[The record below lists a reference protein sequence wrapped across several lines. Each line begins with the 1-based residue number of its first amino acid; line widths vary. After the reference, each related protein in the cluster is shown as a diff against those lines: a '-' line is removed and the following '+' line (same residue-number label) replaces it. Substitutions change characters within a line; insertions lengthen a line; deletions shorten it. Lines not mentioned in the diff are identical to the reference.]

1 MKKAAAR
8 RQGPVLAALV
18 TIVGLASGATTA
30 TWEMNGYQ
38 DFLRGRMSGLSLT
51 RDGKLVLGPKFE
63 TLFTSDQPEIW
74 SVARA
79 SDGSLYL
86 GTGNRGRLFKLDPSG
101 GSFQVWTADQPE
113 IFAVAVDS
121 KGIVYAGTSPEGK
134 VYRIE
139 NGKATEYFNP
149 EARYIWALSVASN
162 GDLFVATGD
171 KGRVYRVTGAGKGE
185 IYYETGQVHVTAL
198 AMDAQGQLLA
208 GTEPNGI
215 LYRIT
220 GKQKAFVL
228 YDGSL
233 PEIRAIVPAPD
244 GNIYI
249 AALGGGVAR
258 QTTAASSAANSL
270 TSSALPTV
278 STTITVTDQQA
289 GLIAP
294 PKPEAPKTIAPP
306 TPAAVSAT
314 SVSSPGSGYGEER
327 SALYKIH
334 PDNTIETL
342 WSSKEENI
350 YDLALDRG
358 SILLLTDTQ
367 GRIYRLDQDRTA
379 TLVAQAGEGD
389 ATRLIAT
396 ANGMLAATGNLAK
409 IIRLGN
415 DPGSSGWFE
424 STVHDAGTVARWGR
438 IAWGGSSSRGLAFR
452 TRTGNTARPDS
463 TWSEWSEPINN
474 PDRAG
479 IASPNA
485 RYIQW
490 RAEFASAGNAS
501 PSLDHV
507 AVAYLPQN
515 TPPVVRNIHVSS
527 QAGPVKS
534 AGASSPASTA
544 AFSITVTD
552 SGDVSTP
559 AGTPSQMVSRSAGSQ
574 MQIAWQA
581 DDPDGD
587 RLLYNLYFRGEDET
601 QWKLL
606 RGDMTEN
613 IYTLEGDALADGRY
627 FFRVTASDRLSNPLD
642 LAREAAL
649 VSPPVLIDNTPPTV
663 TAGAARRRGTTLEA
677 DVDAEDRGSVL
688 RRCEY
693 SVDAGPWTPVE
704 AADGVTDSARE
715 KFQLRLE
722 NFPGGEHLIVIRV
735 YDAAGNAGLAK
746 IIAR

>member
-1 MKKAAAR
+1 MR
-8 RQGPVLAALV
+8 RVLLALATV
-18 TIVGLASGATTA
+18 AVSWAATTA

-38 DFLRGRMSGLSLT
+38 DFLRGRISGLALT
-51 RDGKLVLGPKFE
+51 RDGRLVLGPKLD

-86 GTGNRGRLFKLDPSG
+86 GTGNRGRLFRLDPSG
-101 GSFQVWTADQPE
+101 RSTLVWTADQPE

-121 KGIVYAGTSPEGK
+121 KGVVYAGTSPEGK

-139 NGKATEYFNP
+139 NGKAAEYFAP
-149 EARYIWALSVASN
+149 EARYIWALTAASN

-171 KGRVYRVTGAGKGE
+171 KGRIYRVTGAGKGE

-198 AMDAQGQLLA
+198 ATDPQGQLLA

-228 YDGSL
+228 YDANL
-233 PEIRAIVPAPD
+233 PEIRAIVPAQD
-244 GNIYI
+244 GNIYV

-258 QTTAASSAANSL
+258 QASAASSATNTL

-294 PKPEAPKTIAPP
+294 PKPEAPKAIAPP
-306 TPAAVSAT
+306 APAAVSAT
-314 SVSSPGSGYGEER
+314 SFSSAGSSYSDER

-334 PDNTIETL
+334 PDNTVETL
-342 WSSKEENI
+342 WSSKEENL

-358 SILLLTDTQ
+358 SVLLLTDAQ

-379 TLVAQAGEGD
+379 SLVAQAGEGD
-389 ATRLIAT
+389 ATRLVST
-396 ANGMLAATGNLAK
+396 PGGTLAATGNLAK
-409 IIRLGN
+409 IIRLGS

-424 STVHDAGTVARWGR
+424 SPIHDAGTVARWGR
-438 IAWGGSSSRGLAFR
+438 IAWGGASSRGLAFR
-452 TRTGNTARPDS
+452 TRTGNTARPDA
-463 TWSEWSEPINN
+463 TWSEWSDPINN

-490 RAEFASAGNAS
+490 RAEFSGASNGS
-501 PSLDHV
+501 PVLDHV
-507 AVAYLPQN
+507 SVAYLPQN
-515 TPPVVRNIHVSS
+515 TPPVVRNIHISS
-527 QAGPVKS
+527 QAGAVK
-534 AGASSPASTA
+534 AAASTPASTA

-552 SGDVSTP
+552 TGDVSTP
-559 AGTPSQMVSRSAGSQ
+559 TGTPSQMVSRSAGSQ

-587 RLLYNLYFRGEDET
+587 RLLYSLYFRGEEET

-606 RGDMTEN
+606 RGDMTES

-642 LAREAAL
+642 LARDAAL
-649 VSPPVLIDNTPPTV
+649 VSAPVLIDNTPPVV
-663 TAGAARRRGTTLEA
+663 TAGAPRRRGTALEA
-677 DVDAEDRGSVL
+677 DVEAEDHGSVL

-722 NFPGGEHLIVIRV
+722 NFPAGEHLIVIRV

>member
-1 MKKAAAR
+1 VKLA
-8 RQGPVLAALV
+8 VLAA
-18 TIVGLASGATTA
+18 IAGIASGATTA

-38 DFLRGRMSGLSLT
+38 DFLRGRMTGLALT
-51 RDGKLVLGPKFE
+51 RDGRLVLGPKLD
-63 TLFTSDQPEIW
+63 TLFTSDQAEIW

-79 SDGSLYL
+79 ADGSLYV

-101 GSFQVWTADQPE
+101 RSSLVWTADQPE
-113 IFAVAVDS
+113 IFAVAIDS
-121 KGIVYAGTSPEGK
+121 KGVVYAGTSPDGK

-139 NGKATEYFNP
+139 NGKATEYFAP
-149 EARYIWALSVASN
+149 ESRYIWSLAAAAN

-171 KGRVYRVTGAGKGE
+171 KGRIYRVTGAGKGE

-198 AMDAQGQLLA
+198 AMDPQGQLLA

-220 GKQKAFVL
+220 ARQKAFVL
-228 YDGSL
+228 YDASL

-244 GNIYI
+244 GSIYV
-249 AALGGGVAR
+249 AGLGGGVAR
-258 QTTAASSAANSL
+258 QTSAASSAATTLS
-270 TSSALPTV
+270 SSALPTV

-294 PKPEAPKTIAPP
+294 PKPEAPKSITPP
-306 TPAAVSAT
+306 TPSVSAT
-314 SVSSPGSGYGEER
+314 SFSSTGSGYGDDR

-334 PDNTIETL
+334 ADNTVETL
-342 WSSKEENI
+342 WTSKEENI

-358 SILLLTDTQ
+358 TILFLTDAQ
-367 GRIYRLDQDRTA
+367 GRIYRLEQGAGQDRTA
-379 TLVAQAGEGD
+379 SLVAQAGEGD
-389 ATRLIAT
+389 ATRLLST
-396 ANGMLAATGNLAK
+396 PGGTLAATGNLAK
-409 IIRLGN
+409 IVRLGN
-415 DPGSSGWFE
+415 DPGAAGWFE
-424 STVHDAGTVARWGR
+424 SPVHDAGTVARWGR
-438 IAWGGSSSRGLAFR
+438 ISWGGSASRGLAFR
-452 TRTGNTARPDS
+452 TRSGNTGRPDA
-463 TWSEWSEPINN
+463 TWSEWSDAINN
-474 PDRAG
+474 PDRAA

-490 RAEFASAGNAS
+490 RAEFSGSGNAA
-501 PSLDHV
+501 PALEHV

-515 TPPVVRNIHVSS
+515 TPPVMRSIHVSS
-527 QAGPVKS
+527 QAPVGALKS
-534 AGASSPASTA
+534 ANAATPASTA

-559 AGTPSQMVSRSAGSQ
+559 TGTPSQMVSRSAGAQ

-581 DDPDGD
+581 DDADGD
-587 RLLYNLYFRGEDET
+587 RLLYGLYFRGEEET

-649 VSPPVLIDNTPPTV
+649 VSAPILIDNTPPTV
-663 TAGAARRRGTTLEA
+663 IASAPRRRGTTLEA

-715 KFQLRLE
+715 KFLLRLE

-746 IIAR
+746 IVAR

>member
-1 MKKAAAR
+1 
-8 RQGPVLAALV
+8 
-18 TIVGLASGATTA
+18 
-30 TWEMNGYQ
+30 MNGYQ

-51 RDGKLVLGPKFE
+51 RDGRLVLGPKLD

-79 SDGSLYL
+79 ADGSLYL
-86 GTGNRGRLFKLDPSG
+86 GTGNRGRLFKLDSSG
-101 GSFQVWTADQPE
+101 RNSLVWTADQPE

-121 KGIVYAGTSPEGK
+121 KGVVYAGTSPEGK

-139 NGKATEYFNP
+139 NGKATEYFAP

-185 IYYETGQVHVTAL
+185 IYYETGQVHVTSL

-220 GKQKAFVL
+220 AKQKAFVL
-228 YDGSL
+228 YDAGL

-244 GNIYI
+244 GDIYV

-258 QTTAASSAANSL
+258 QTSAASSAATSL

-294 PKPEAPKTIAPP
+294 PKPEAPKPIAPP
-306 TPAAVSAT
+306 APAAVSAT
-314 SVSSPGSGYGEER
+314 SFSSAGSGYGEER
-327 SALYKIH
+327 SALYRIH
-334 PDNTIETL
+334 ADNTVETL

-350 YDLALDRG
+350 YDLAVDRG
-358 SILLLTDTQ
+358 SVLLLTDTQ

-389 ATRLIAT
+389 ATRLVAT
-396 ANGMLAATGNLAK
+396 PGGTLAATGNLAK

-438 IAWGGSSSRGLAFR
+438 IAWGGSSPRGLTFR
-452 TRTGNTARPDS
+452 TRSGNTARPDA
-463 TWSEWSEPINN
+463 TWSEWSDPINN

-479 IASPNA
+479 ISSPNA

-490 RAEFASAGNAS
+490 RAEFASAGNSS

-515 TPPVVRNIHVSS
+515 TPPVVRNIHVSA

-534 AGASSPASTA
+534 AGATSPASTA

-552 SGDVSTP
+552 TGDVSTP
-559 AGTPSQMVSRSAGSQ
+559 TGTPSQMVSRSAGSQ

-663 TAGAARRRGTTLEA
+663 TAGAPRRRGTTLEA

-704 AADGVTDSARE
+704 AADGVTDSAHE

-722 NFPGGEHLIVIRV
+722 SFPAGEHLIVIRV

>member
-1 MKKAAAR
+1 VRIIAWFLIAAS
-8 RQGPVLAALV
+8 
-18 TIVGLASGATTA
+18 IVSGATTA

-38 DFLRGRMSGLSLT
+38 DFLRGRMSGLALT
-51 RDGKLVLGPKFE
+51 RDGRLVLGPKLD

-74 SVARA
+74 SVARG

-86 GTGNRGRLFKLDPSG
+86 GTGNRGRLFKLDASG
-101 GSFQVWTADQPE
+101 RSTLLWTADQPE
-113 IFAVAVDS
+113 IFTVAVDA
-121 KGIVYAGTSPEGK
+121 KGVVYAGTSPEGK

-139 NGKATEYFNP
+139 NGKATEYFAP
-149 EARYIWALSVASN
+149 EARYIWALAIASN

-198 AMDAQGQLLA
+198 AMDSQGRLLA

-220 GKQKAFVL
+220 ARQKAFVL
-228 YDGSL
+228 YDANL

-244 GNIYI
+244 GSVYV
-249 AALGGGVAR
+249 AGLGGGVAR
-258 QTTAASSAANSL
+258 QTSAASSAASSL
-270 TSSALPTV
+270 TSSTALPTV

-289 GLIAP
+289 AFIAP
-294 PKPEAPKTIAPP
+294 PKPPAPQVTATS
-306 TPAAVSAT
+306 TPAATT
-314 SVSSPGSGYGEER
+314 SISSPGYSYGDDR

-334 PDNTIETL
+334 PDNTVETL

-358 SILLLTDTQ
+358 AILFLTDAQ
-367 GRIYRLDQDRTA
+367 GRIYRLDPDRTA
-379 TLVAQAGEGD
+379 VLIAQVGEGD
-389 ATRLIAT
+389 ATRLLAEPGGT
-396 ANGMLAATGNLAK
+396 LAATGNLAK
-409 IIRLGN
+409 IIRLGS
-415 DPGSSGWFE
+415 DPGASGWFE
-424 STVHDAGTVARWGR
+424 SPVHDAGTVARWGR
-438 IAWGGSSSRGLAFR
+438 IAWTPGTTAGSKPGGLAFR
-452 TRTGNTARPDS
+452 TRTGNTARPDA
-463 TWSEWSEPINN
+463 TWSEWSDPFNTLAAIT
-474 PDRAG
+474 
-479 IASPNA
+479 SPNA
-485 RYIQW
+485 RFVQW
-490 RAEFASAGNAS
+490 RAEFTSGSNA
-501 PSLDHV
+501 PPALDHV
-507 AVAYLPQN
+507 SLAYLPQN
-515 TPPVVRNIHVSS
+515 TPPVVRSIQVSS
-527 QAGPVKS
+527 QAAAGAVKS
-534 AGASSPASTA
+534 SASSSSTPASTA

-552 SGDVSTP
+552 TGDVSTP
-559 AGTPSQMVSRSAGSQ
+559 TGTPSQMVSRSAGSQ

-613 IYTLEGDALADGRY
+613 TYTLEGDVLADGRY

-649 VSPPVLIDNTPPTV
+649 VSAPVLIDNTPPVV
-663 TAGAARRRGTTLEA
+663 TASAPRRRGSSLEA

-715 KFQLRLE
+715 RFLLRLE
-722 NFPGGEHLIVIRV
+722 NFPVGEHLIVIRV

-746 IIAR
+746 IVAR